1 MKTWGCFGL
10 MLGSLM
16 GMLLILVLVLILR
29 ISPPPPAATQSATIA
44 PDVTIFMSERSLSR
58 IASET
63 LARPVVIDFD
73 EGGQMKV
80 TTQTRIGRLEPIVHV
95 GLLVDMQGTE
105 AVSQL
110 RWVRLGFLTI
120 PERWLPQDAR
130 ETVALVGQSIQ
141 NQTPPD
147 FILLG
152 LETTSDGID
161 FQLKWVGQ

>member
-1 MKTWGCFGL
+1 MRTWGCFGL
-10 MLGSLM
+10 ILGSLV
-16 GMLLILVLVLILR
+16 GLLLIMVLVLIFR
-29 ISPPPPAATQSATIA
+29 ITPPPPDVPQSTTIA
-44 PDVTIFMSERSLSR
+44 PDITIFMSERSLSR

-63 LARPVVIDFD
+63 MGRLVVIDFEAD
-73 EGGQMKV
+73 GQMQV
-80 TTQTRIGRLEPIVHV
+80 TTQTRIGRLEPIIHI

-105 AVSQL
+105 VVSQL

-120 PERWLPQDAR
+120 PEKWLPRDAR
-130 ETVALVGQSIQ
+130 ETVALVGQAIQ

-152 LETTSDGID
+152 LETTSDGIN

>member
-10 MLGSLM
+10 ILGGLM
-16 GMLLILVLVLILR
+16 GLLLILAVVLILR
-29 ISPPPPAATQSATIA
+29 ITPPPPNTPQSATVA

-63 LARPVVIDFD
+63 MARPVVIDFD
-73 EGGQMKV
+73 SDGQMQV
-80 TTQTRIGRLEPIVHV
+80 TTRTKIGRLEPVVHI
-95 GLLVDMQGTE
+95 GLLVNMQGTE
-105 AVSQL
+105 VVSQL

-120 PERWLPQDAR
+120 PERWLPRDAR
-130 ETVALVGQSIQ
+130 QTVTLVGQAIQ
-141 NQTPPD
+141 NQSPPD

-152 LETTSDGID
+152 LETTADGIN